1 MKFKIAFFTAV
12 LIFFAGCV
20 TMPDPIDELFLKE
33 KSQDETA
40 KLDKIESDIIT
51 KKKNKD
57 TAEKDTEIAAQKA
70 ELSSKEVTQKEA
82 EIDVLLGKEKLY
94 TSTKD
99 SKLPEIQKEREKENL
114 KLTQLK
120 AKYEYHT
127 AKSNEANALL
137 EVKKYELAV
146 KVAELNY
153 EKAMIAKSYQLK
165 RKKEYEKK
173 MIDDEEYKKFFEDQK
188 IKLEDAQKEYEKA
201 SKTVAEKEDILKKS
215 GYEGEK

>member
-12 LIFFAGCV
+12 SIFFAGCV

-33 KSQDETA
+33 KTQEETA
-40 KLDKIESDIIT
+40 KLDKIEGDIIT

-57 TAEKDTEIAAQKA
+57 AAEKETEIAAQKA
-70 ELSSKEVTQKEA
+70 ELSRKEVTQKEA

-127 AKSNEANALL
+127 VKSNEANALL

-146 KVAELNY
+146 KVAEFYY
-153 EKAMIAKSYQLK
+153 EKALIAKAYQLK

-173 MIDDEEYKKFFEDQK
+173 MIDDEEYKKFFENQK

-201 SKTVAEKEDILKKS
+201 SKIVVEKEDILKKS